1 MKSSWIEYGGKRI
14 LHMDLS
20 NFGSNM
26 RGFEAELNEAV
37 STIGQEMYQ
46 MPEHSVLV
54 LVDLTNTSM
63 TQASNKLLSERV
75 TDTKKYVLK
84 TAVVGMTGIRK
95 VFLDY
100 FARLASAETGGFEG
114 VEEAKKWLLK

>member
-1 MKSSWIEYGGKRI
+1 MKSKWVEYGGKKI
-14 LHMDLS
+14 LHIDLS
-20 NFGSNM
+20 NFRSDM
-26 RGFEAELNEAV
+26 RGFEAELNETVA
-37 STIGQEMYQ
+37 TIGQEMYA
-46 MPEHSVLV
+46 MPEHSALV

-75 TDTKKYVLK
+75 TDTKKYVKK

-100 FARLASAETGGFEG
+100 FARLASSETGGFEG
-114 VEEAKKWLLK
+114 IEEAQKWLVK